1 MSYRGFFIL
10 LYIEQIIILYNEIKG
25 YKVKNEGS
33 IISCNDGC
41 LPKFIWA
48 NNFEYYSVYIFK
60 QYKSM

>member
-33 IISCNDGC
+33 IISCN
-41 LPKFIWA
+41 P
-48 NNFEYYSVYIFK
+48 
-60 QYKSM
+60 